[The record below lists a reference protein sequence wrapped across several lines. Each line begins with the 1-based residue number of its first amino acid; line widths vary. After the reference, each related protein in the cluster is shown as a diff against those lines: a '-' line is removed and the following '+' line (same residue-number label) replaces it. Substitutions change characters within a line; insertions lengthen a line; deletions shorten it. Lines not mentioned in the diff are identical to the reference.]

1 MEDINKKI
9 EILNKIS
16 FKLGNVS
23 TNTKEI
29 QVLLSKEDCIIL
41 QSLISDRKKELK
53 NIGMEN

>member
-23 TNTKEI
+23 TDTKEI
-29 QVLLSKEDCIIL
+29 QVLLSREDCIIL

-53 NIGMEN
+53 NKGMEN

>member
-9 EILNKIS
+9 EILNNIS
-16 FKLGNVS
+16 FKLGNIS

-29 QVLLSKEDCIIL
+29 QVLLSREDCIIL

-53 NIGMEN
+53 NKGMEN

>member
-53 NIGMEN
+53 NKGMEN